1 MSLEQFHTMIGRRIM
16 RFREMRGLTTT
27 ELAKRVGIS
36 QAQISRL
43 ENAKQGF
50 RSATLFK
57 IADALDVPVIVFLLP
72 EASEIKSESKNEVL
86 GGLQTLGKALQDAK
100 IALKIIKDV
109 GGVIK

>member
-1 MSLEQFHTMIGRRIM
+1 MSIEQFHIMIGRRIM

-86 GGLQTLGKALQDAK
+86 NGLQAIAKGLHDPKYTAK
-100 IALKIIKDV
+100 ITKEMT
-109 GGVIK
+109 GVQK